1 MGIIRGFYKAKPKN
15 VVKLRLYLH
24 KIKKENLKEIK
35 RNK

>member
-24 KIKKENLKEIK
+24 KITQENLKQIK
-35 RNK
+35 KKK